1 MIIAGHILSYLGS
14 QMNFAS
20 SVLNFIEEKNTN
32 VQRTVALIMFHLS
45 LACRKMYCSF

>member
-20 SVLNFIEEKNTN
+20 SVLSFIEEENTKCSKNSSIKNAPFVTG
-32 VQRTVALIMFHLS
+32 M
-45 LACRKMYCSF
+45 